1 MIGLSISS
9 MAAGAIALGTGMA
22 ITKVITRGG

>member
-22 ITKVITRGG
+22 ITKVITRGE